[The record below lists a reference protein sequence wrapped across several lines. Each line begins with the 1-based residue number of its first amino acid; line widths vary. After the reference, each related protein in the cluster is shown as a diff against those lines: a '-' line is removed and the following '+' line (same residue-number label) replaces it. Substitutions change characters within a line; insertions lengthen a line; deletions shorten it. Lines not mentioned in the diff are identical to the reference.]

1 MFSHPP
7 SLPPSFP
14 PSLLP
19 SLQGY
24 FRDLKALVETAYVTA
39 GNRRVHIMGH
49 SLGGV
54 VSLAFLND
62 MPLEWKQTY
71 IKSYIPVG
79 SPFGGTVVNLMGS
92 CSGYNLGLPL
102 APADLRDFEAQAPT
116 GPWLFPQ
123 PSLWSKE
130 EILVQTPNQSYSAH
144 DYERLLRDLGL
155 GEAALPVY
163 KHVAPLYLETLI
175 PPGID
180 VHVVHSIGNP
190 TVASLIYNQTFNSTM
205 LDIPLP
211 PTLVFGP
218 GDGTVP
224 ERSLLRPFNEWT
236 PPGKEGGREGGWVL
250 THHTIEGV
258 NHMDI
263 CNFRGFFRVLTDILN
278 DNVERTLRPEADALE
293 TLPDQW
299 KTRMKQT
306 WRPIEAAL
314 DAAEEMV
321 FGPWG

>member
-1 MFSHPP
+1 
-7 SLPPSFP
+7 
-14 PSLLP
+14 
-19 SLQGY
+19 
-24 FRDLKALVETAYVTA
+24 
-39 GNRRVHIMGH
+39 MGH

-62 MPLEWKQTY
+62 MPLEWKIKY

-123 PSLWSKE
+123 PSMWSKE
-130 EILVQTPNQSYSAH
+130 EVLVQTPTQSYSAH
-144 DYERLLRDLGL
+144 EYGRLLRDLGL
-155 GEAALPVY
+155 GEVALPVY
-163 KHVAPLYLETLI
+163 KHVAPLYLQTLI

-180 VHVVHSIGNP
+180 VHVVHSTGNP
-190 TVASLIYNQTFNSTM
+190 TVASLVYNQTFNSSM

-211 PTLVFGP
+211 PSLVFGP

-236 PPGKEGGREGGWVL
+236 PPTGREGGRKGGWVL
-250 THHTIEGV
+250 THHTMEGV

-263 CNFRGFFRVLTDILN
+263 CNFRGFFRVLTDILS
-278 DNVERTLRPEADALE
+278 DNVERTLRPDADALE
-293 TLPDQW
+293 TFPDKW

-306 WRPIEAAL
+306 WAPIEAVL
-314 DAAEEMV
+314 DAAEEFV
-321 FGPWG
+321 FGL